1 MSVVCSFNHTRSG
14 AEILGVLLR
23 RLTSR
28 YVAGLWRALM
38 TCIVCGNQVVQ
49 RAAGAGRR
57 RLLCSARCKRVRQTQ
72 HSARYRAEGRYP
84 ARRTVYSGQCV
95 VCGVPF
101 KAENRPTKTCGRRCG
116 KILSDGYSQRKRAGQ
131 KDTILRTVQ
140 CAIRARASEREAAPG
155 RACPTVLFQGLRQS
169 RATRSTRRVTG
180 AECRSGPVCS
190 GFDPGCCPKSEAFVL
205 V

>member
-140 CAIRARASEREAAPG
+140 CAIRARHPRRSSSGPGMSNGSVPRTAPKP
-155 RACPTVLFQGLRQS
+155 RDALNT
-169 RATRSTRRVTG
+169 TRDRCG
-180 AECRSGPVCS
+180 MPKRSGLFRIS
-190 GFDPGCCPKSEAFVL
+190 PGVL
-205 V
+205 S

>member
-1 MSVVCSFNHTRSG
+1 VSVVCAFNHTRSG

-72 HSARYRAEGRYP
+72 HSARYHAEGRYP

-116 KILSDGYSQRKRAGQ
+116 KILSDGTRSANARARKTRYRVRCSAPFVPAHPSAKQLRAGHVQ
-131 KDTILRTVQ
+131 RFCSKD
-140 CAIRARASEREAAPG
+140 CAKAARRAQHDA
-155 RACPTVLFQGLRQS
+155 
-169 RATRSTRRVTG
+169 
-180 AECRSGPVCS
+180 
-190 GFDPGCCPKSEAFVL
+190 
-205 V
+205 

>member
-1 MSVVCSFNHTRSG
+1 VSVVCSFNHTRSG

-72 HSARYRAEGRYP
+72 HSARCHAEGRYP
-84 ARRTVYSGQCV
+84 ARRTVYSGRCV

-116 KILSDGYSQRKRAGQ
+116 KILSDGTRSAN
-131 KDTILRTVQ
+131 
-140 CAIRARASEREAAPG
+140 ARARKTRYRARCSAPFVPAHREAAPG

-180 AECRSGPVCS
+180 AECRSGPFCS
-190 GFDPGCCPKSEAFVL
+190 GFDPECCPKSEAFVL